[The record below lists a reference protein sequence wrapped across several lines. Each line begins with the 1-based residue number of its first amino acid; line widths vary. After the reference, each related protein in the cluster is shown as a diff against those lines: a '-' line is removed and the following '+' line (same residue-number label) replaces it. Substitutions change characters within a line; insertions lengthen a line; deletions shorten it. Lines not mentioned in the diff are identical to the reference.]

1 MNNED
6 ILAAFSQLNEKEKK
20 SFLANLLQNL
30 QLSGSAS
37 GFADEYTNGYGY
49 GGRVG
54 YEIPMGD
61 DRALSLGLTGS
72 GYSVDTPV
80 GRFSDRQ
87 ITGGDIGYSFGP
99 NRVSASYEQQ
109 GMAGN
114 ELGMVPTEDIIRLL
128 YSRQF

>member
-80 GRFSDRQ
+80 GRFADRQ
-87 ITGGDIGYSFGP
+87 ITGW
-99 NRVSASYEQQ
+99 
-109 GMAGN
+109 
-114 ELGMVPTEDIIRLL
+114 
-128 YSRQF
+128 

>member
-6 ILAAFSQLNEKEKK
+6 ILAAFSQLNEREKE
-20 SFLANLLQNL
+20 SFLARLLQNL

-54 YEIPMGD
+54 YEIPVGD
-61 DRALSLGLTGS
+61 DRALSLGLT
-72 GYSVDTPV
+72 